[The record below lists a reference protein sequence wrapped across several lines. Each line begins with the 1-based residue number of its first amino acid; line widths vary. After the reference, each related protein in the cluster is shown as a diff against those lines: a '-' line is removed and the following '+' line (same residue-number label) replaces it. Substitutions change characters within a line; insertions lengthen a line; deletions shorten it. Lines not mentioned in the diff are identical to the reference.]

1 LNSIVYHLKIAY
13 RVTNSFSSFLHST
26 FALPLSLLYLALE
39 DGSPYKHKSKGLML
53 IIPTNLNSLY
63 FYN

>member
-39 DGSPYKHKSKGLML
+39 DGSPYKHKSKGLIANYSNKFKL
-53 IIPTNLNSLY
+53 VVLL
-63 FYN
+63 

>member
-26 FALPLSLLYLALE
+26 FALPLSSLYLALE
-39 DGSPYKHKSKGLML
+39 DGSP
-53 IIPTNLNSLY
+53 N
-63 FYN
+63 